1 MVPSHTAA
9 QVQGDVVQMVERSEG
24 DEDEHRRCDLDQQK
38 NKSLGLGCRPRR
50 TTQRVEPGPQGQ
62 TRQHVSQDNRER
74 IRIVGHHADQGP
86 YPQDLQGE
94 TDEPGDEREREKSER
109 RCGRKERF
117 L

>member
-1 MVPSHTAA
+1 A
-9 QVQGDVVQMVERSEG
+9 QVQDYIRQVVEGSEG
-24 DEDEHRRCDLDQQK
+24 AEDERRRRDLDQQK
-38 NKSLGLGCRPRR
+38 NESLGLGCCPRR

-74 IRIVGHHADQGP
+74 VRVVGHHADQGP

-94 TDEPGDEREREKSER
+94 TDEPGDEREREKSQR
-109 RCGRKERF
+109 RWGRKERF